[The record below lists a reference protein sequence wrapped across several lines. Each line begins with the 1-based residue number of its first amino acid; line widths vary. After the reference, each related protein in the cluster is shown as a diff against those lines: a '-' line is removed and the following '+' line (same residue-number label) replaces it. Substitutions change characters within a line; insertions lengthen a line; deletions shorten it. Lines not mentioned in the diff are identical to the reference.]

1 VWDSGDHG
9 RIDTDLA
16 RRCLATIRHRDL
28 MGRLWQDNGVTLG
41 HRRLAILDTSEAG
54 RQPMSYANQ
63 RYWITFNGE
72 IYNFIE
78 IRAELEGKGIDLE
91 QGLIPKCYSRHLSNG
106 VNLA

>member
-1 VWDSGDHG
+1 MCGILGIMG

-16 RRCLATIRHRDL
+16 RRCLATIRHRGPD
-28 MGRLWQDNGVTLG
+28 GEGLWQDNGVTLG

-78 IRAELEGKGIDLE
+78 IRAELEGKGHRFGTGTDTEVL
-91 QGLIPKCYSRHLSNG
+91 
-106 VNLA
+106 LAAFVEWG